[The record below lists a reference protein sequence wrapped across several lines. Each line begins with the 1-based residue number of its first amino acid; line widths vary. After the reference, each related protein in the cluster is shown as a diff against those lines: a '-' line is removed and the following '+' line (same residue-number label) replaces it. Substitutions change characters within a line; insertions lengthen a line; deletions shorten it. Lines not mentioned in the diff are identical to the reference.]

1 MLWSDGTKHNI
12 ASVINYKKKEILP
25 TKFYSKIF
33 DINFDCIDGDNDDM
47 RFLDAKNKL
56 VLLRFKKPIGIK
68 YNKKDIEK
76 FTIR

>member
-1 MLWSDGTKHNI
+1 
-12 ASVINYKKKEILP
+12 
-25 TKFYSKIF
+25 
-33 DINFDCIDGDNDDM
+33 M

>member
-1 MLWSDGTKHNI
+1 M
-12 ASVINYKKKEILP
+12 
-25 TKFYSKIF
+25 
-33 DINFDCIDGDNDDM
+33 DGDSDDM